1 MRTDSLLIHG
11 GVDGDRETGA
21 VNVPIYLTS
30 TFRQAGLGE
39 NSGWEYARTGNP
51 TRYAAE
57 KLLAELEGGTSA
69 TAYASGMAAITA
81 VLSLFKQGSRLVVSR
96 DVYGGTFR
104 VLDKIFKPF
113 GISYEDYDMKNLS
126 GLEEKLTED
135 VKAVYIETPSNPLL
149 SVTDIQAV
157 AEIAHARQKLVIA
170 DNTFMTPYLQKPLE
184 LGADIVIHSGTK
196 YLSGHSDTV
205 CGFVVVKNEELGK
218 RLAFIQ
224 NATGGVLPP
233 FDSFLAIRGI
243 KTLGV
248 RMDRHVK
255 NATELA
261 CWLAE
266 HPAVKKVYYPGLES
280 DPGYALQKKQ
290 ASGAGGVVSFE
301 LQKGFNPRTV
311 FKSIRMIAFGES
323 LGGVE
328 SLMCHPASMSHA
340 SVPRE
345 IREAMG
351 ITDGLIRL
359 SVGIEDVEDLKEDLQ
374 QAFQKAGE

>member
-11 GVDGDRETGA
+11 GVDGDKQTGA

-39 NSGWEYARTGNP
+39 DFGWEYARTGNP
-51 TRYAAE
+51 TRCAAE
-57 KLLAELEGGTSA
+57 KLVAELEGGVSA

-81 VLSLFKQGSRLVVSR
+81 VLSLFKQGSRLIVSR

-104 VLDKIFKPF
+104 VLDQIFKPF
-113 GISYEDYDMKNLS
+113 GITYESYDMTDLS
-126 GLEEKLTED
+126 GLAEKLTEE

-157 AEIAHARQKLVIA
+157 AEIAHAKQKLVIA

-184 LGADIVIHSGTK
+184 LGADVVIHSGTK

-205 CGFVVVKNEELGK
+205 CGFVVVKNEKLGK

-233 FDSFLAIRGI
+233 FDSFLTIRGI

-261 CWLAE
+261 AWLAG

-280 DPGYALQKKQ
+280 DPGYALQRRQ
-290 ASGAGGVVSFE
+290 ARGAGGVVSFE
-301 LQKGFNPRTV
+301 LRRKYDARKM
-311 FKSIRMIAFGES
+311 FKSIRLITFGES

-328 SLMCHPASMSHA
+328 SLMCHPATMSHA

-359 SVGIEDVEDLKEDLQ
+359 SAGIEDVEDLKEDLER
-374 QAFQKAGE
+374 AFRKAKG